1 MLPVIVAGGAVVITA
16 LNAWVA
22 VTVPTVGIW
31 LETWTEKGKVPTVVG
46 VPLSTP
52 AAESVRP
59 GGGVVVADDH
69 V

>member
-1 MLPVIVAGGAVVITA
+1 M

-22 VTVPTVGIW
+22 VTLPTVGIW
-31 LETWTEKGKVPTVVG
+31 LETWTEKGKVPAVVG

-52 AAESVRP
+52 AAENVRP
-59 GGGVVVADDH
+59 GGGVPPCKDH